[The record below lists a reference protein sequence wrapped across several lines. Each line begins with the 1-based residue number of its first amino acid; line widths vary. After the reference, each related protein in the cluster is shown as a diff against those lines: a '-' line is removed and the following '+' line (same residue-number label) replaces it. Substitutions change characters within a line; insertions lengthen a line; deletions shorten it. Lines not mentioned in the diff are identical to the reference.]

1 MAINRNFLVKQ
12 GIQVGLT
19 ANAGSTWTSNNFISN
34 KNDVLAVPS
43 LTLDFTKGYL
53 DPRVQNLR
61 ASSATYVDQ
70 NGLIQI
76 VGNNTPRIEYDIDT
90 GRCRGLVAEEARTN
104 LFWYSDIEGSV
115 GSLVRGMD
123 YATTNPAPVVSTDY
137 WIGPN
142 KMSAK
147 HVRGVQ
153 GDNNVGYLYNQQTMT
168 GNSWYTFSMYVY
180 IPSTSTLNNLYAF
193 VETGYTPGVINPG
206 AFANLSIR
214 DKWQRIVNPYVANTS
229 IPIGNMAWVLRIDP
243 PGAVVY
249 SDCWQL
255 EQGEYASTWIPTTNV
270 TTATRI
276 EDRNYIFPFTQYHN
290 PTDFSIHVEATPKWT
305 ANSTFVSYTAQY
317 GTIGSN
323 RSVAGLNFYSG
334 PVNQFGGS
342 PYNGYG
348 LAYASG
354 AATFGLYWN
363 SRAYGNTTQGFATS
377 GSSQGV
383 TVANTGY
390 TYNTFVANTSMKF
403 AATAN
408 STVGSIMLNGNTSTY
423 ANGGG
428 GPYLPSIYTDLLSIG
443 WAIQGGVGP
452 LEFGGNIKKLS
463 YFPRSLTLNELTAIT
478 ET

>member
-12 GIQVGLT
+12 GIQIGLT

-34 KNDVLAVPS
+34 KNDIQAPPS
-43 LTLDFTKGYL
+43 LSLDFTKGYI
-53 DPRVQNLR
+53 DPRVQTLR

-70 NGLIQI
+70 NGLIQV
-76 VGNNTPRIEYDIDT
+76 VGNNVPRVEYDIDT
-90 GRCRGLVAEEARTN
+90 GVCRGLVAEEARTN
-104 LFWYSDIEGSV
+104 LFWYSDIEGVV
-115 GSLVRGMD
+115 GELARGMNW
-123 YATTNPAPVVSTDY
+123 ATNNPTPVVSTDY

-142 KMSAK
+142 KMSCK
-147 HVRGVQ
+147 HTRGVQ
-153 GDNNVGYLYNQQTMT
+153 GDNNVGYMYNQQTMT
-168 GNSWYTFSMYVY
+168 GNSWYTFSVYVY
-180 IPSTSTLNNLYAF
+180 IPSSSNLNDLYAY
-193 VETGYTPGVINPG
+193 VEGPGASSIINPS
-206 AFANLSIR
+206 ARANLSIR

-229 IPIGNMAWVLRIDP
+229 IALGGMAWVLRIDP

-249 SDCWQL
+249 TDCWQL

-270 TTATRI
+270 LTATRI
-276 EDRNYIFPFTQYHN
+276 EDRAYIFPFTQFHN

-305 ANSTFVSYTAQY
+305 ANSTLPSYTTQY
-317 GTIGSN
+317 GVNGSN

-334 PVNQFGGS
+334 PTNQYGSS

-354 AATFGLYWN
+354 ASTFGLYWN
-363 SRAYGNTTQGFATS
+363 SRLYGNTTIGFATS

-383 TVANTGY
+383 TVPNTGH

-403 AATAN
+403 GVTAN
-408 STVGSIMLNGNTSTY
+408 STVGSIMLNGNISTY
-423 ANGGG
+423 ANGGT
-428 GPYLPSIYTDLLSIG
+428 PYMPAIYTDLLSIG

-452 LEFGGNIKKLS
+452 LEFGGNIKKFS
-463 YFPRSLTLNELTAIT
+463 YYPRSLSLNELTAIT